1 MSVMD
6 VAVLNLS
13 GRYFHFQARWLV
25 AWFVFVFCLCFLSGS
40 SGGSWQSHFHSKS
53 AQVNA
58 EQSAADLKSLVAM
71 SWKVGISVTPYHTVP
86 EGSMISNV
94 PIQSTISHCILW
106 KSDHFQCNYSAL
118 NDPTAMEWAMKLKFF
133 DLTQPMCHVHA
144 AKGASYVL
152 EVSWLYPIVQNVAIL
167 PS

>member
-13 GRYFHFQARWLV
+13 GRYFHFQARWL
-25 AWFVFVFCLCFLSGS
+25 AVFFCESFLLYS

-71 SWKVGISVTPYHTVP
+71 SWKVGISVTRYHTKQEVA
-86 EGSMISNV
+86 MISTV
-94 PIQSTISHCILW
+94 PIQSADCTESGSYSL
-106 KSDHFQCNYSAL
+106 KTSPFSVYSAL
-118 NDPTAMEWAMKLKFF
+118 HDPTDMERAMKL
-133 DLTQPMCHVHA
+133 
-144 AKGASYVL
+144 
-152 EVSWLYPIVQNVAIL
+152 
-167 PS
+167 